1 MKNDITNEQIMTAF
15 GGTSNFGAAIQTVEQ
30 KRNYLLCAVMSK
42 AMGYHCGHVIT
53 CIMKELQL
61 LNKAEL
67 PNAKGRI
74 FLRELYI
81 HMAHK
86 P

>member
-1 MKNDITNEQIMTAF
+1 MKNEITNEQIMAAF
-15 GGTSNFGAAIQTVEQ
+15 GGTSNFGASVQSVEQ
-30 KRNYLLCAVMSK
+30 KRNYLLCAVMKK

-67 PNAKGRI
+67 PNAKGRV
-74 FLRELYI
+74 FLRELYDQL
-81 HMAHK
+81 AYK

>member
-1 MKNDITNEQIMTAF
+1 MRNEITNEQIENAW
-15 GGTSNFGAAIQTVEQ
+15 GNANFGNPMDIMQ
-30 KRNYLLCAVMSK
+30 KRNYLLCAVMKK
-42 AMGYHCGHVIT
+42 AMGYHCGFTIT
-53 CIMKELQL
+53 QIMKELEL
-61 LNKAEL
+61 LKKDEL
-67 PNAKGRI
+67 PNAKGRV

>member
-15 GGTSNFGAAIQTVEQ
+15 GGTSDFGAAIKTVEQ
-30 KRNYLLCAVMSK
+30 RRNYLLCAVMKK

-67 PNAKGRI
+67 PNAKGRV